1 MTTDEM
7 TVLAFLFFR
16 FFFFLLFPVDE
27 GASVLVVSLSGTS
40 CRVSRLSPGP
50 SRPSAPST
58 AVSADPNRLIGSLPA
73 GSTNVSAVAP
83 SSLAVFSASALH
95 SGQHNSQ
102 YPSSSIS
109 ASPSA
114 LRFESFER
122 PARVLRGR
130 DGELEAEAAAGG
142 AEEERFCDRGRG
154 AGEDGR
160 EDSGVLI
167 ERGAGEAERESASAK
182 MW

>member
-7 TVLAFLFFR
+7 TVLAFLFLR
-16 FFFFLLFPVDE
+16 FFFFLPLPLDE
-27 GASVLVVSLSGTS
+27 GVSVWAVSSSGTS
-40 CRVSRLSPGP
+40 CRASWLSPRP
-50 SRPSAPST
+50 SRRSAPST
-58 AVSADPNRLIGSLPA
+58 AVSAEPNRLIGSLPA
-73 GSTNVSAVAP
+73 GSTNVSAVSPA
-83 SSLAVFSASALH
+83 SLAVFSALALH

-102 YPSSSIS
+102 YPSSSTS

-114 LRFESFER
+114 LRLESFER
-122 PARVLRGR
+122 PARVLRAR

-142 AEEERFCDRGRG
+142 VEEERFCGRGRG

-160 EDSGVLI
+160 EGSGVLI
-167 ERGAGEAERESASAK
+167 ERGAGEAARESASAK